1 MRAVN
6 YLKNLNKI
14 AEDQEKE
21 FLLIKEEL
29 KKSLERIESNNPYQ
43 EKLSSLE
50 ISVKKLGNEIF
61 TKD

>member
-1 MRAVN
+1 MN

-14 AEDQEKE
+14 AEDREKE

-50 ISVKKLGNEIF
+50 ISVKKLGNEIV

>member
-1 MRAVN
+1 MN

-50 ISVKKLGNEIF
+50 ISVKKPGNEIV